1 MQIGDK
7 LKNARANVFLTQED
21 VAENIHVSR
30 QTISNWE
37 NNRSYPDIISIILL
51 SDLYQ
56 VSLDELLKGDK
67 KMIEYLNE
75 STDVVSSNRKL
86 ITASILNIIMFI
98 FLILFNQFI
107 SENKIILAIVLS
119 LAVMNITVLFYQI
132 IRKF

>member
-119 LAVMNITVLFYQI
+119 LAVMNIAVLFYQI